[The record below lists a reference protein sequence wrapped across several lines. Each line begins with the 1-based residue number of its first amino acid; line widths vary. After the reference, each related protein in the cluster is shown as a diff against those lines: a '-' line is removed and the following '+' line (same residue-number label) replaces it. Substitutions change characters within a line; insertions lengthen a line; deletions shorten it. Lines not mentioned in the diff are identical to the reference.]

1 LAHVCFFGGFT
12 VKKLAAVIVI
22 VTLAVVNLNCAGFRA
37 NVKRH
42 PAIYGAALGA
52 IGGTAYALAT
62 RHNCPNTYD
71 GKPYQGTP
79 PCPK

>member
-1 LAHVCFFGGFT
+1 M
-12 VKKLAAVIVI
+12 KKA
-22 VTLAVVNLNCAGFRA
+22 LAVALVLVSPTLGCAGFRA

-42 PAIYGAALGA
+42 PAVYGAALGA
-52 IGGTAYALAT
+52 IGGTAYVLAT